1 MSGPVNHFPCQE
13 SFQQVQPLSEGPE
26 MQILSKKACFPS
38 AFGSLWVLKWLCLT
52 RDLQITEDDF
62 FSPLQA
68 EKKHKPRFIKK
79 AISLSTL
86 IKC

>member
-26 MQILSKKACFPS
+26 MQILSQKPVFLLPLAP
-38 AFGSLWVLKWLCLT
+38 LWVLKWLCLT
-52 RDLQITEDDF
+52 RDLQIMEDDF

-68 EKKHKPRFIKK
+68 EKKHKLRFIKK